1 MIHNAINIGSEA
13 VAPSPK
19 ELNAQAII
27 RLAKRHGSSP
37 FNARDAAL
45 IAFAGLGYFDGH
57 DLSLVRVSDL
67 ITERGK
73 VAIDGY
79 LPSEFNANGKSRY
92 YFIGQDTYLADTA
105 ANVIAWRHQND
116 FGCIDRDSFAGLDP
130 NSKFFLKDDG
140 SEFSLTYKGRFD
152 GDTVTQPLQL
162 QRHFK
167 SFYLGEGVT
176 LSGLLDCFVV
186 NYWNAKCGQGTTQ
199 AIRDLME
206 LTGLAKETLRAKC
219 IREQQSIRE
228 VMESIYQ

>member
-1 MIHNAINIGSEA
+1 MATT
-13 VAPSPK
+13 PK
-19 ELNAQAII
+19 YPDIQAII
-27 RLAKRHGSSP
+27 RLAKRHGSEP
-37 FNARDAAL
+37 FNARDEAL
-45 IAFAGLGYFDGH
+45 IAFAGLAYFDGH
-57 DLSLVRVSDL
+57 DLSLVRVSDF

-73 VAIDGY
+73 LVVDGY
-79 LPSEFNANGKSRY
+79 LPSEFNASGKSRY
-92 YFIGQDTYLADTA
+92 YFIGQDTYLANVA
-105 ANVIAWRHQND
+105 ANVITWRHQNG
-116 FGCIDRDSFAGLDP
+116 FGCLDRGLFAGLDP
-130 NSKFFLKDDG
+130 NTRFFLKDDG
-140 SEFSLTYKGRFD
+140 TEFSLTYKARFE

-167 SFYLGEGVT
+167 SFYLGEGVN
-176 LSGLLDCFVV
+176 LSALLDSFIV